1 MINDHKS
8 ILKPFPIHDFVIF
21 QLLKA
26 VKTLE
31 RVRQRFFHKQ
41 LTFSEVVTVFR
52 VHQMH
57 SIIYRF
63 DF

>member
-26 VKTLE
+26 VKPRKGSTTIASE
-31 RVRQRFFHKQ
+31 Q
-41 LTFSEVVTVFR
+41 LTFSGVATVFR

-57 SIIYRF
+57 STIYGF
-63 DF
+63 DS